1 MKYRLP
7 IDSIGD
13 MSLSLFLAQRLSLK
27 SSRNNGSTGILIAI
41 IGITLSVI
49 VMIVSISVMM
59 GFRHE
64 IRQKV
69 IGFDSQM
76 SIGVKTGA
84 DTDASV
90 LISNDDL
97 KTTREILPS
106 SASVSLSVRQ
116 PAIIKTPKNFSG
128 SIIKGVDNNYD
139 WSFLRSNL
147 VEGIIPDYS
156 SDSTMY
162 HIMVSRTLANTL
174 ELELGQKV
182 DTYFLGNGAYRARR
196 LKIAGIYDTHFS
208 EYDRNMVFG
217 SLSMLQQVA
226 SVPDTCATIAEI
238 NGLPDDETI
247 DNLSAKLSKA
257 YLDRLYAGSTD
268 RVYSIVN
275 IHDTAALYFNWLA
288 LLDTNVKVI
297 LTLMSLLTILT
308 LISSLFILIL
318 RRVSM
323 IGILKAIGASN
334 RLVRSTFI
342 LLAVRIL
349 ARGLLFGNIIGI
361 GFLYIQKTTRLIPL
375 NPDSYYLD
383 HVPVMIDWTSILLL
397 NAGIIVL
404 SFIVLLLPSA
414 IVTTIPPSKAINYE

>member
-1 MKYRLP
+1 MKYRLL

-27 SSRNNGSTGILIAI
+27 SSRDNGSTGILIAI

-69 IGFDSQM
+69 IGFDSQI

-84 DTDASV
+84 DTDASI

-106 SASVSLSVRQ
+106 SASLSLSVRQ
-116 PAIIKTPKNFSG
+116 PAIIKTPENFSG

-226 SVPDTCATIAEI
+226 SVPD
-238 NGLPDDETI
+238 DETI
-247 DNLSAKLSKA
+247 DNLSEKLSEA